1 MKTGVRLELLID
13 IEIMNFCEFAIGGGV
28 YQCYHRYTKAN
39 NVYMGSDINPQEE
52 IKYFN
57 DINKLIIYR
66 AGPCH
71 SIYHL
76 EISIG
81 LKT

>member
-1 MKTGVRLELLID
+1 MNSLLAAGSTNVI
-13 IEIMNFCEFAIGGGV
+13 IATQRQIMYI
-28 YQCYHRYTKAN
+28 R
-39 NVYMGSDINPQEE
+39 GSDINPQEE